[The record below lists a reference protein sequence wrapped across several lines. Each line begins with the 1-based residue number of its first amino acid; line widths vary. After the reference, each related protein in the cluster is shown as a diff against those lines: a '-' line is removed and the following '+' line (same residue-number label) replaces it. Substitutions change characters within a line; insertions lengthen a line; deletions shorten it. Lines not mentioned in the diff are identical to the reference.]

1 MTLEQL
7 SIFIAVAQK
16 QCSTADLAQPYR
28 DGAYELRLMIA
39 TAAALACCA
48 TGLMKCTSTKKVM
61 QYRPHLA
68 DDAWPVSMKPGG
80 VFG

>member
-7 SIFIAVAQK
+7 RIFIAVAQK

-28 DGAYELRLMIA
+28 DGPYEFGLMIA

-48 TGLMKCTSTKKVM
+48 TGLKRCISTKKVM
-61 QYRPHLA
+61 QL
-68 DDAWPVSMKPGG
+68 DDGALSAIPD
-80 VFG
+80 F